1 MLIPAPAVLR
11 EVCIRRLSLFVS
23 GVLIP
28 LACSVENSM
37 LVSGV
42 WSLAPQ
48 LRVCAARMRRRQA
61 PYVQREGFREEN
73 AETSGTIWHF
83 AVTDRQ
89 TDHVWGGRRGPWLI
103 LFRPTLVL
111 AVSRAAARLR
121 ESLCA
126 TTCRSVRSVRRR
138 AYVSR

>member
-1 MLIPAPAVLR
+1 MLIAAPAVLR

-48 LRVCAARMRRRQA
+48 LRVCAARMRRGQA
-61 PYVQREGFREEN
+61 PYVERVRRASARRLQRGVGHDLLLRIMF
-73 AETSGTIWHF
+73 G
-83 AVTDRQ
+83 V
-89 TDHVWGGRRGPWLI
+89 VRRGYW
-103 LFRPTLVL
+103 
-111 AVSRAAARLR
+111 
-121 ESLCA
+121 
-126 TTCRSVRSVRRR
+126 
-138 AYVSR
+138 

>member
-48 LRVCAARMRRRQA
+48 LRVCAARMRRGQA
-61 PYVQREGFREEN
+61 PYVQREGFREEG
-73 AETSGTIWHF
+73 ADTRFW
-83 AVTDRQ
+83 
-89 TDHVWGGRRGPWLI
+89 
-103 LFRPTLVL
+103 LFRIMFGVEARTLVGL
-111 AVSRAAARLR
+111 AKV
-121 ESLCA
+121 
-126 TTCRSVRSVRRR
+126 V
-138 AYVSR
+138 Y